1 MSAAG
6 EDAISPAVKYRCINY
21 AFAADCTLHLEDGT
35 DVCRE
40 IKGKWSAS
48 RLLNE
53 EEWLAHAEHTLARIV
68 GTLHQHDPIIPS
80 RVERWT
86 FHSWRQW

>member
-6 EDAISPAVKYRCINY
+6 EDDISPAVKYRCIDY
-21 AFAADCTLHLEDGT
+21 AFTADCTLHLEDGT
-35 DVCRE
+35 DMCRE
-40 IKGKWSAS
+40 IKGKWYAC

-53 EEWLAHAEHTLARIV
+53 EEWLANAEHTLARIV
-68 GTLHQHDPIIPS
+68 GTLHQHDPDIPS

-86 FHSWRQW
+86 FRGWRKW